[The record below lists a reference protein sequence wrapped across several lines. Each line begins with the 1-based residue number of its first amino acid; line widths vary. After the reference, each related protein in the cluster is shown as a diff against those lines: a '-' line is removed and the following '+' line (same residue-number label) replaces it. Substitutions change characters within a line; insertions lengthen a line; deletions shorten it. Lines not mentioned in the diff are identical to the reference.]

1 MEIYEDFFITQHI
14 SNQENE
20 IIINLGEQKSN
31 LFTWFLKKFSG
42 IQSTKFKEMSI
53 LLFNRLSNLPLLQK
67 ETEKIFLISLARISY
82 KIHGN
87 LPNDSIALNT
97 FVDIIREEENAFIS
111 VFDLNQTEIFLMNYL
126 NWDIKVDTLSFYI
139 ERILGKIW
147 DSLSLIVE
155 RNNEFEEILNS
166 LIEATLINL
175 LVNQENLYFLSLCIV
190 ITLLEIVT
198 DNKYMCQIENYRE
211 LLGSSIDFQLIKD
224 TSNIL
229 MKLTGF
235 FKNSLYNTGKKKLES
250 DLSTKESYYYISYGS
265 ESQFDRLETKR
276 SQSIDINLLSSRS
289 ERIGIKPIRKY
300 LSSKNMI

>member
-14 SNQENE
+14 RNQENE

-53 LLFNRLSNLPLLQK
+53 LLFNRLSNLPMLQK

-139 ERILGKIW
+139 ERILGRIW